1 MWSLPEDEEDENT
14 MKKRTFLAK
23 VMTLYAKYVRF
34 ACVARAFCVRCTC
47 VLHALHLHFA
57 YSVLAR
63 VVRTLYMRFCAFLS
77 GENAS
82 LDPLFSGVRFKVFRK
97 EAEVPMNINCS

>member
-34 ACVARAFCVRCTC
+34 ACVARAFCMHCTC
-47 VLHALHLHFA
+47 ILHALHVHFA
-57 YSVLAR
+57 CSVLAC
-63 VVRTLYMRFCAFLS
+63 VVRTLYMVFVLFYREKML
-77 GENAS
+77 
-82 LDPLFSGVRFKVFRK
+82 LWILFSQELDLKSFGKRPKYL
-97 EAEVPMNINCS
+97 

>member
-34 ACVARAFCVRCTC
+34 ACVARAFCMRCTC
-47 VLHALHLHFA
+47 ILHTLYLRAL
-57 YSVLAR
+57 SVLCTC
-63 VVRTLYMRFCAFLS
+63 VFVLFLS